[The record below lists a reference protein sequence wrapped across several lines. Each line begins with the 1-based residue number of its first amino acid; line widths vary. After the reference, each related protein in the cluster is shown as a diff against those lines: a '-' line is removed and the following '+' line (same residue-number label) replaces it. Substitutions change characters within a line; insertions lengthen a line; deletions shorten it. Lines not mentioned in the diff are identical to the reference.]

1 MGRKRVSVF
10 GSTGCIGQKAV
21 QILRDNPDDFEVVAL
36 VAGQDAHLLA
46 SQARLLG
53 SDMAVIAEDDAYG
66 MLRELLCD
74 TDVEVGAG
82 TTGVMDA
89 ASQSVDSAVMAIT
102 GIAALHPVIRLIES
116 GVKSIALANKES
128 VVCGGDLLVN
138 ASKQMGVNIVPIDSE
153 HNAVFQ
159 ILAHDRCVDRVTLT
173 ASGGPFLRW
182 TREQMQTVTPN
193 DALMH
198 PVWKMGRKISVDS
211 ATMVN
216 KALEVIEA
224 HYLFS
229 LDPDKIDV
237 IVHPES
243 VVHAVAAYPNGT
255 SISLMSIPDMSIPTL
270 HALYW
275 PQRAT
280 VCSSTLDLA
289 SYGRLTFMEPDLER
303 FPALNFGFEALCSSK
318 PRAAGIMLN
327 AANEVAVEAFLNSEI
342 AFLDITNII
351 MNAMDKLAYCE
362 VNSIS
367 EVSEYDLICRTR
379 VREIIDTLKVSEL
392 IQ

>member
-46 SQARLLG
+46 SQARLL
-53 SDMAVIAEDDAYG
+53 SANMAVVAEDAAYET
-66 MLRELLCD
+66 LRELLRGTC
-74 TDVEVGAG
+74 VEVGAG

-102 GIAALHPVIRLIES
+102 GIAALHPVIRLIKS

-128 VVCGGDLLVN
+128 VVCGGELLIN
-138 ASKQMGVNIVPIDSE
+138 AAKQTGVNIVPIDSE

-280 VCSSTLDLA
+280 VCGSTLDLA
-289 SYGRLTFMEPDLER
+289 SYGKLTFMEPDLER
-303 FPALNFGFEALCSSK
+303 FPALGFGFEALRSSK
-318 PRAAGIMLN
+318 PRAACIALN
-327 AANEVAVEAFLNSEI
+327 AANEVAVEAFLNFEI
-342 AFLDITNII
+342 AFLDIPNII
-351 MNAMDKLAYCE
+351 MSAMDKLACCE

-367 EVSEYDLICRTR
+367 EAGEYDLICRART
-379 VREIIDTLKVSEL
+379 REICDTLKVSEF
-392 IQ
+392 IR